1 MMKHEFLAK
10 LNSLEEKNGEVITPN
25 ISDDMYTIIEYVYT
39 WYPEYN
45 LDHMATAKLYKDFG
59 IKIFY
64 DMKHRAEV
72 AERLE
77 HHKNDLLNEVKV
89 VNQELLD
96 LEWGGVINE

>member
-10 LNSLEEKNGEVITPN
+10 LNALENKIGDILTPN
-25 ISDDMYTIIEYVYT
+25 VNDEDYEIIEYVYT
-39 WYPEYN
+39 WYPESS
-45 LDHMATAKLYKDFG
+45 LDQTATAILYKDFG

-77 HHKNDLLNEVKV
+77 HHKHELLVEVKV
-89 VNQELLD
+89 VEQELLD